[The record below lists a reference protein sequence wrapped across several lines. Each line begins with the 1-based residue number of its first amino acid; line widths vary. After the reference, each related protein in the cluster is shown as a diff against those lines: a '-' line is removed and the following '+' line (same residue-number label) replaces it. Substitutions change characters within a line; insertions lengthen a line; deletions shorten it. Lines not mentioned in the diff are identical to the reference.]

1 MRAINATVF
10 ANPAGELWNLSARSG
25 ELDRSAIKRRDRR
38 LQRHALRAEL
48 ASLVE
53 VALTEPRLR
62 IVQEEVE
69 PVPQVNIVKKNNVLR
84 LITVVRK
91 RPFCRPVE
99 VQMAIA
105 A

>member
-10 ANPAGELWNLSARSG
+10 SNPAGEIWNLSARSG

-48 ASLVE
+48 TSLVE
-53 VALTEPRLR
+53 AALTEPHLPAVR
-62 IVQEEVE
+62 EEVE
-69 PVPQVNIVKKNNVLR
+69 PVQVVKQNVIR

-91 RPFCRPVE
+91 RPFRRPVE
-99 VQMAIA
+99 EQMAIA